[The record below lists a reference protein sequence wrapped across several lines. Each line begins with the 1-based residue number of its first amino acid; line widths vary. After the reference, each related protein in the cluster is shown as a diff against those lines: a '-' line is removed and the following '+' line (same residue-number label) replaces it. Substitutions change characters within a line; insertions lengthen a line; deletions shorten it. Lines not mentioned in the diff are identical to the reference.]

1 MYFDSHAHYDDRQFD
16 PDRDELLLSL
26 SESGVDYV
34 INCASDLA
42 SAEKV
47 LDLVRRYDFVYGA
60 VGIHPEAV
68 GGLDPEAVTSLY
80 GYIEESSKIVAVGE
94 IGLDYH
100 YEDNPERDV
109 QQEWFIEQIELAK
122 ELELPVIV
130 HSRDAAADT
139 YEILR
144 DYDAEQVGGVLH
156 SYSGAPEMA
165 QKYIDMG
172 FYLGIGGMIT
182 FANAK
187 KVAATVEKMPLE
199 RLLIETDCPYLAPVP
214 MRGKRND
221 SGNLRYIAERIAQ
234 IKGVTPE
241 EVARVTTENAK
252 RLFQIQ

>member
-1 MYFDSHAHYDDRQFD
+1 M
-16 PDRDELLLSL
+16 
-26 SESGVDYV
+26 
-34 INCASDLA
+34 
-42 SAEKV
+42 
-47 LDLVRRYDFVYGA
+47 
-60 VGIHPEAV
+60 
-68 GGLDPEAVTSLY
+68 
-80 GYIEESSKIVAVGE
+80 
-94 IGLDYH
+94 
-100 YEDNPERDV
+100 
-109 QQEWFIEQIELAK
+109 
-122 ELELPVIV
+122 
-130 HSRDAAADT
+130 
-139 YEILR
+139 
-144 DYDAEQVGGVLH
+144 LH